1 MPPPIRP
8 GSPQAPKIP
17 ASEIAP
23 TPATRS
29 TPEVGAP
36 VSGDTWSPRDTA
48 GAPVRNEVATGI
60 ASPIERIAGAEGIP
74 SSESLEAPLRE
85 LESLVDASTGV
96 SFRKR
101 SWDRLSSEE
110 KTHLKTLGHDGASW
124 DAFRGGDLSRF
135 PATFGVAFQDLSGAQ
150 KEAVSG
156 LGLDEASWNSERA
169 LHLDIQENKDIRTTF
184 VDLLKKGGVITEAD
198 VRQKLIPAARDW
210 GVETQS
216 EKRALLYLVDFHGH
230 RFSESARRA
239 VRDDLNRHN
248 ALDQVAGGFKS
259 FGWNASIAPESEK
272 AWKADANG
280 EPIVVNDASGMSPTL
295 VRDLVRVTSPADVRA
310 ALSQARLE
318 GIPVSIAGR
327 RHSMGGQTTAPGG
340 IQLDMLGMNRMSLAP
355 DGKTLKVEAGATW
368 AQVQQYLVQHGR
380 AVKVMQTSNIFTVGG
395 SLSVN
400 CHGRTPGEPPL
411 ANFVKSVRVMTA
423 NGEVKTCSRTE
434 NPDLFRHVLGGY
446 GLFGV
451 VLDAELETTEDV
463 PCRMDVE
470 VIKAEDYP
478 KHFAEALKDP
488 TVQLAYGRLNPTLK
502 GDALLHVVRKDDSV
516 EMGKGFSATENRFTT
531 LGKAALE
538 ASKLGPE
545 ALEVRWWLEKMGKG
559 KATTASLNSFM
570 SPNVDLLRQ
579 FWFNEG
585 KKTDILHEYFIPREG
600 YQAFV
605 DGLREV
611 QERNGMNT
619 VNLTLRDVAKDEDTA
634 LPYAKKD
641 AFAFVLYFNQELTA
655 EGNQKQEALTRDL
668 IDLANRCGGTFY
680 LPYQL
685 HYTPEQL
692 RQSYPEVDAFFAEKK
707 RLDPEGLFN
716 NAFFEK
722 YGPKS

>member
-1 MPPPIRP
+1 MPAPIRP
-8 GSPQAPKIP
+8 GSQTLPKL
-17 ASEIAP
+17 
-23 TPATRS
+23 PATETASTAATPS

-36 VSGDTWSPRDTA
+36 VSGDVWAARGTM
-48 GAPVRNEVATGI
+48 GAPASNAVANGV
-60 ASPIERIAGAEGIP
+60 AAPIERIAGAEGIP
-74 SSESLEAPLRE
+74 ASESLEAPLGE

-101 SWDRLSSEE
+101 SWDRLSGEE
-110 KTHLKTLGHDGASW
+110 QKHLTTLGYDGAAW
-124 DAFRGGDLSRF
+124 DAVRGGDLSRF
-135 PATFGVAFQDLSGAQ
+135 PATFGVTYQDLSAPQ
-150 KEAVSG
+150 KTAVTG

-169 LHLDIQENKDIRTTF
+169 LHLDIQGNEDIRTTF

-198 VRQKLIPAARDW
+198 VRKKLIPAARDW

-248 ALDQVAGGFKS
+248 ALDQVAGGFRS
-259 FGWNASIAPESEK
+259 FGWNASISPESEQ

-280 EPIVVNDASGMSPTL
+280 APIVVNDASGMSPTL

-310 ALSQARLE
+310 ALTQARLE
-318 GIPVSIAGR
+318 GATVSIAGR
-327 RHSMGGQTTAPGG
+327 RHSMGGQTSAPGS
-340 IQLDMLGMNRMSLAP
+340 IQLDMLGMNRMSLGP

-368 AQVQQYLVQHGR
+368 AQVQQYLAQHGR

-411 ANFVKSVRVMTA
+411 SNFVKSVRVMTA

-478 KHFAEALKDP
+478 KRFEEALKDP
-488 TVQLAYGRLNPTLK
+488 TVQLAYGRLNPTLS

-545 ALEVRWWLEKMGKG
+545 ALEVRWWLEKVGKG
-559 KATTASLNSFM
+559 KSTTASLNSFM

-585 KKTDILHEYFIPREG
+585 KKTDILHEYFIPREN

-611 QERNGMNT
+611 QGRHGMNT
-619 VNLTLRDVAKDEDTA
+619 VNLTLRDVAKDQDTA

-692 RQSYPEVDAFFAEKK
+692 RQSYPEVDAFFAEKQ

-716 NAFFEK
+716 NAFFRK